1 MSAATLRRLV
11 PACVLCLGVAL
22 ASCAG
27 GPRRDTVADDQPHV
41 SAPAG
46 TILLREVREA
56 GKLGVELDVQPLRDP
71 QVEDLRAR
79 ATQAEARGDH
89 AGAEADIVQALALSP
104 DDPGLLQWR
113 AELALVR
120 HDFETASAAAQ
131 RSFDTGPKVGGLCR
145 RNWTTIRLAAQVRG
159 DTVAAGEARTQ
170 AAACKVAP
178 PVRM

>member
-1 MSAATLRRLV
+1 MSAAPRGRCRR
-11 PACVLCLGVAL
+11 VAAGIAMALL
-22 ASCAG
+22 AGC
-27 GPRRDTVADDQPHV
+27 T
-41 SAPAG
+41 APARPDPPLSPLPQVPG
-46 TILLREVREA
+46 TVLLKQVRDA
-56 GKLGVELDVQPLRDP
+56 GQLGVELDVQPLRDP

-79 ATQAEARGDH
+79 ARQAEGRGDH
-89 AGAEADIVQALALSP
+89 AAAEADIVQALALSP

-120 HDFETASAAAQ
+120 HDFATASSAAQ

-145 RNWTTIRLAAQVRG
+145 RNWTTIRLAAQARG
-159 DTVAAGEARTQ
+159 DTAAAGEARVQ

>member
-1 MSAATLRRLV
+1 MSVGTHRRLM
-11 PACVLCLGVAL
+11 PTCVLCLGLAL
-22 ASCAG
+22 AGCAS
-27 GPRRDTVADDQPHV
+27 GPQAVAQAPV
-41 SAPAG
+41 RAAAPAG
-46 TILLREVREA
+46 TLLLREVRES
-56 GKLGVELDVQPLRDP
+56 GTLGVELDVQPLRDP

-79 ATQAEARGDH
+79 ARQAEGRGDH
-89 AGAEADIVQALALSP
+89 AAAEADIVQALALSP

-120 HDFETASAAAQ
+120 HDFATASTAAQ

-145 RNWTTIRLAAQVRG
+145 RNWTTIRLAAQARG
-159 DTVAAGEARTQ
+159 DTTAAGEARVQ